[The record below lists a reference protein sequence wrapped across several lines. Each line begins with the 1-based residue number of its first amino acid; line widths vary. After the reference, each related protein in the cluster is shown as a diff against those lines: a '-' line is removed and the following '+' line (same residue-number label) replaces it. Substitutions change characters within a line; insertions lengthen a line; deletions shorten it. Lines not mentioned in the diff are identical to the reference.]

1 LTTVYSPYALAVN
14 TGTPVR
20 EARITSR
27 PDFRCAPF
35 VIAGDGQRTAK
46 RPYTSYG
53 ASMRTMRLPRT
64 AGPAVRVSI
73 VGLALASVAEL
84 LLARRHGPA
93 FVVAVVIAAVAVGWA
108 AVLSWVRPKPAAA
121 SGNPAEPTEAGDH
134 VLSPRSSEPDL
145 SLAGRRQAV
154 ARGLAETVDAN
165 LAALVVEAVAVQ
177 QALVRDAH
185 PEDVLVRMQAVEES
199 ARTASAD
206 LRRLLAVAALLDPDH
221 AEDPAPSPAG

>member
-1 LTTVYSPYALAVN
+1 
-14 TGTPVR
+14 
-20 EARITSR
+20 
-27 PDFRCAPF
+27 
-35 VIAGDGQRTAK
+35 
-46 RPYTSYG
+46 
-53 ASMRTMRLPRT
+53 MRTMLLPRT

-84 LLARRHGPA
+84 LLARRGGPA

-108 AVLSWVRPKPAAA
+108 AVLAWVRPKPAAA
-121 SGNPAEPTEAGDH
+121 SGSSQGPGEPGDH
-134 VLSPRSSEPDL
+134 VLSPRSGEPDT
-145 SLAGRRQAV
+145 SLAVRRQAV

-185 PEDVLVRMQAVEES
+185 PEDVLVRMRAVEES

-206 LRRLLAVAALLDPDH
+206 LRRLLSVAALIGPDQ
-221 AEDPAPSPAG
+221 AQEPATTPAT